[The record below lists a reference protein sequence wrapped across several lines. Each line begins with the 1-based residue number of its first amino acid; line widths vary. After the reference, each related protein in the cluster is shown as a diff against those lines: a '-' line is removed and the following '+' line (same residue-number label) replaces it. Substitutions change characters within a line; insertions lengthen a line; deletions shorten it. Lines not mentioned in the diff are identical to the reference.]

1 MERRGAR
8 RRGITMG
15 ACAAAVLVACAPA
28 EERLRTES
36 LLVHG
41 VVDPVSLHVDADGTP
56 WIGGPGAVV
65 TRQRSGAGASLEI
78 PEEGRPEFVAASD
91 AALYLRAGDVLAR
104 IDRSGPAVSA
114 RRPGFGGAAVIRD
127 VRGRFLVQGA
137 ASGAVLGFS
146 PDSLQPLWGWAAR
159 GAPTSALAMTA
170 EGDVLWQALAPPGT
184 RALLLERDV
193 QTGRILDE
201 HRVFGRILALA
212 STPSGDVLTLGAD
225 GDRLLAL
232 RLRPRGASLTP
243 VWRSTLRLEGDAAP
257 VVRYAPGPD
266 RLAVF
271 RPGSDSGLRVV
282 DAEAGRV
289 IGSIEE
295 TPIDAVFAADG
306 GLYLHTAREVRRVVP
321 RR

>member
-1 MERRGAR
+1 
-8 RRGITMG
+8 MG
-15 ACAAAVLVACAPA
+15 ACAAAVLAACAPA
-28 EERLRTES
+28 EEQLRTES

-41 VVDPVSLHVDADGTP
+41 VVDPVSLHIDADGTP
-56 WIGGPGAVV
+56 WIGAPGVVAAREAGGAV
-65 TRQRSGAGASLEI
+65 ASLEMSD
-78 PEEGRPEFVAASD
+78 EGRPEFVAASD
-91 AALYLRAGDVLAR
+91 AVLYLRTGEVLTR
-104 IDRSGPAVSA
+104 VDPGGAVITA
-114 RRPGFGGAAVIRD
+114 RRPGFGGAAVLLD
-127 VRGRFLVQGA
+127 VRGRFVAQGA

-271 RPGSDSGLRVV
+271 RPGSESGLRVV

-289 IGSIEE
+289 IGLVEE
-295 TPIDAVFAADG
+295 TPIDAVFSSDG
-306 GLYLHTAREVRRVVP
+306 GLYLLTPREVRRVVP